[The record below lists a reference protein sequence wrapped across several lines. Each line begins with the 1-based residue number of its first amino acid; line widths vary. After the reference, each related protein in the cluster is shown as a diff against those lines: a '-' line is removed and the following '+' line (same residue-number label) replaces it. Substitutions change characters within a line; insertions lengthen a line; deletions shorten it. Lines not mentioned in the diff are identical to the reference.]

1 MPEGWLIKVF
11 QLASD
16 QVKDWN
22 QYLTEF
28 PDAHILQT
36 LQWAQAK
43 RQNDWEP
50 LFLWN
55 GKSRHNLDALALVL
69 RRQVSF
75 LGLKFTVLYVPKGP
89 TLDWTNKPVVTQTL
103 DFLQALC
110 RKEKAIFLKIDP
122 DVLLGTGV
130 PGSDDEQPDENGLA
144 LQKDL
149 EKRGWKFS
157 QDQIQFRNTVLI
169 DLRQSEEEL
178 LAAMKQKTRYNIRL
192 AAKKGVSVRQG
203 TLEELPMLYDMY
215 AQTAVRDDFVIRHGD
230 YYLKTWRTFLEAD
243 MAKILVAEVESQP
256 VAALILFHFNGIC
269 RYMYGM
275 STERYRELMP
285 NYLLQWEAIRLSKQL
300 SCHTY
305 DMWGAPDVFDESDS
319 MWGVYR
325 FKQGFNGITARH
337 LGAWDY
343 SPRPLLY
350 KAYTQ
355 TLPKLLD
362 VMRKRGKSE
371 NLRLVQND

>member
-1 MPEGWLIKVF
+1 MF

-22 QYLTEF
+22 EFLTEF

-36 LQWAQAK
+36 LQWAEAK
-43 RQNDWEP
+43 KQNGWEP
-50 LFLWN
+50 LFLWS
-55 GKSRHNLDALALVL
+55 GKSRHDLDALCVVL
-69 RRQVSF
+69 RRQVSV

-89 TLDWTNKPVVTQTL
+89 TLDWASQPIVTDTL
-103 DFLQALC
+103 NFLQALS
-110 RKEKAIFLKIDP
+110 RTQKAIFIKIDP
-122 DVLLGTGV
+122 DVLLGTGI
-130 PGSDDEQPDENGLA
+130 PGTQEEQPNENGLA
-144 LQKDL
+144 VQKEL
-149 EKRGWKFS
+149 KKRGWKFS
-157 QDQIQFRNTVLI
+157 QDQIQYRNTVLI
-169 DLRQSEEEL
+169 ELRQGEEEL

-192 AAKKGVSVRQG
+192 ADRKGVTIREG
-203 TLEELPMLYDMY
+203 RMEELPMLYDMY
-215 AQTAVRDDFVIRHGD
+215 AQTAVRDGFVIRHEE
-230 YYLKTWRTFLEAD
+230 YYLNTWRAFLEAD
-243 MAKILVAEVESQP
+243 MAKILIAEVESQP
-256 VAALILFHFNGIC
+256 VAALILLLFNGTS

-275 STERYRELMP
+275 STEKYRELMP
-285 NYLLQWEAIRLSKQL
+285 NYLLQWEAIRLSKQMG
-300 SCHTY
+300 CHTY

-355 TLPKLLD
+355 ALPKLLD
-362 VMRKRGKSE
+362 LMRRRGKSE
-371 NLRLVQND
+371 NLKQVQND